1 MEEKRHAYPRQ
12 LSGGQKQRVAIARAL
27 VLNPKILLCDEA
39 TSALDPQ
46 ITRDILNL
54 LLKIN
59 KEMNITIVVVTHQM
73 EVIKQIL

>member
-1 MEEKRHAYPRQ
+1 MEDKNKE
-12 LSGGQKQRVAIARAL
+12 VAIARAL

-54 LLKIN
+54 LLKNQQRDEYYDCSCHTSKWKLLN
-59 KEMNITIVVVTHQM
+59 KS
-73 EVIKQIL
+73 VIKSLS